1 MLIELLKD
9 FTQLVTGNS
18 NAEKYTD
25 LPHFEKA
32 LNKGKVMKIIQNA
45 RFLPYTTKNGVV
57 LNNIAVSDDDKWI
70 YLLDGY
76 LPVDLICGYNRKENV
91 LYAIDGAMIKLPLK
105 ARTHGISNDIE
116 AFFEDRGI
124 FYTDKP
130 RKAAKKFDE
139 SFDRPCDQLDK
150 ADFSRLRYMWEKA
163 SVSDKNGFWDNHG
176 RNRKYNP
183 VQNGMVNTT
192 IFERVLTDA
201 EIAKTADAVRKK
213 KVKLSQFLSFDEY
226 SNEFSV
232 CNGVELL
239 DCLRYPDNMD
249 GVDFLFRC
257 LGDVD
262 EAYFR
267 SAVLLLKSYP
277 RKMVCKRIEENVK
290 LALENNDPVG
300 LAGLMYFAQDI
311 NYEIKCVQDMETD
324 MNSKLT

>member
-1 MLIELLKD
+1 MLVELLKEFTD
-9 FTQLVTGNS
+9 FVTGNGKT
-18 NAEKYTD
+18 ERYTD

-32 LNKGKVMKIIQNA
+32 LNKGKVMRIIQKA
-45 RFLPYTTKNGVV
+45 SFSPYTTKDGVV
-57 LNNIAVSDDDKWI
+57 LENIAVSDDDKWI
-70 YLLDGY
+70 YLLEGY

-105 ARTHGISNDIE
+105 ARTHGISSEIE

-130 RKAAKKFDE
+130 RKAEKKFDD

-150 ADFSRLRYMWEKA
+150 ADFSRLRYLWEKA
-163 SVSDKNGFWDNHG
+163 SVSDKNGFWGNHG
-176 RNRKYNP
+176 RNKKYNP
-183 VQNGMVNTT
+183 VQNGEVNTT

-213 KVKLSQFLSFDEY
+213 QVRLSRFLNFEEY

-232 CNGVELL
+232 CNCVELL
-239 DCLRYPDNMD
+239 DSLRYPDNME
-249 GVDFLFRC
+249 GVDFLFKC

-267 SAVLLLKSYP
+267 LAVLLLKSYP
-277 RKMVCKRIEENVK
+277 RKAVCRRIEENVK
-290 LALENNDPVG
+290 TALEKNDPVG

-311 NYEIKCVQDMETD
+311 DYEIKCVQDMETD
-324 MNSKLT
+324 MNSN